1 MYLLTDKNS
10 LFWRGSI
17 RVIFLLCQVSY
28 LIKCDRYRCRFPQ
41 VIDKVLLFQNGRVMV
56 SQKDLLEG
64 RDRILRGRFV
74 GRAGKFVERDEIE
87 LAVKTLQQTGKFF
100 RVPGR
105 IIYAGHEDL
114 FECEHA
120 PPRQGVIAA
129 GIVGY

>member
-1 MYLLTDKNS
+1 
-10 LFWRGSI
+10 
-17 RVIFLLCQVSY
+17 
-28 LIKCDRYRCRFPQ
+28 
-41 VIDKVLLFQNGRVMV
+41 MV

-74 GRAGKFVERDEIE
+74 GRAGKFVERDVIE